1 MVLGNAASRK
11 KKNDTNLEEEYI
23 CRFVVDGVGRNIG
36 ESITIEEDILIVK
49 RGKKFLG
56 IPIKHIEDKGNA
68 LLVKGL
74 IDLEKAEELGEK
86 WLRKEGF
93 NGI

>member
-1 MVLGNAASRK
+1 VVLGNAASRK
-11 KKNDTNLEEEYI
+11 KKNDTTLEEEYI

>member
-1 MVLGNAASRK
+1 MVLDNDTSRRK
-11 KKNDTNLEEEYI
+11 KNGTILREEYI

-36 ESITIEEDILIVK
+36 ESITIDEDILIVK
-49 RGKKFLG
+49 RGEKFLG
-56 IPIKHIEDKGNA
+56 IPMKHIEDKGNA

-74 IDLEKAEELGEK
+74 IDLEKAEEMGEK